1 MKKKEIYAKYI
12 KRLIDFTLSLM
23 AIIVLSPVFLIAAI
37 IIHIDL
43 GSPIIFRQERLG
55 KSEKIFSMY
64 KFRTMRDAVDV
75 TTGKKLNDVERLQLI
90 AEKGED
96 AVTTDEE
103 RLTRVGSVLR
113 ATSIDELPELFNIL
127 RGDMS
132 ITGPRPLVALYLP
145 YYTERECHR
154 HDVRPGLTGLA
165 QVNGRNAISWDKRFE
180 YDVEY
185 VENVSFLN
193 DVKIILKTIAVVF
206 KQSDVAQGEERPE
219 SFNVVRQ
226 RERDKQRTRSTCDV
240 Q

>member
-1 MKKKEIYAKYI
+1 MKKQGIYARYI
-12 KRLIDFTLSLM
+12 KRLIDFMLSLM
-23 AIIVLSPVFLIAAI
+23 AIIVLSPVLLIAAI
-37 IIHIDL
+37 IIRIDL
-43 GSPIIFRQERLG
+43 GSPIIFKQERPG
-55 KSEKIFSMY
+55 KNEKIFSMY
-64 KFRTMRDAVDV
+64 KFRTMRDAVDI

-96 AVTTDEE
+96 AVTTDAE
-103 RLTRVGSVLR
+103 RLTKVGRILR

-132 ITGPRPLVALYLP
+132 IIGPRPLVALYLP
-145 YYTERECHR
+145 YYTERERHR

-165 QVNGRNAISWDKRFE
+165 QVNGRNAISWSKRFE

-193 DVKIILKTIAVVF
+193 DVKIILKTISVVF
-206 KQSDVAQGEERPE
+206 KHSDVAQGEERPE

-226 RERDKQRTRSTCDV
+226 REWDEQKNEV
-240 Q
+240 HM